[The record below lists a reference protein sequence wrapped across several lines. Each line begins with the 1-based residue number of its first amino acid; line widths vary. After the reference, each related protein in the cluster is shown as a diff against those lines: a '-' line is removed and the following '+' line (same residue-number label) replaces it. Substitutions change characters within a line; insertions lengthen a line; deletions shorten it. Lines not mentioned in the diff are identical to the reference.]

1 MTNREAL
8 EIITQHLRKT
18 FCAIDNNSEL
28 SFTQNPIG
36 ERMILG
42 LMEDETPEKMD
53 EEFHP
58 KWPWPREPENEEN

>member
-8 EIITQHLRKT
+8 EIITQDLRET
-18 FCAIDNNSEL
+18 LSEIDNNSRL

-36 ERMILG
+36 EL
-42 LMEDETPEKMD
+42 LWLVPMEREAPEKMD

-58 KWPWPREPENEEN
+58 KWPREPENEEN